1 MDKQAE
7 VLRLRTVL
15 AEQEAWGKWNTAP
28 TANRLA
34 ALEDELR
41 PSWLRVA
48 RRAAFLAVMVGYCVL
63 FWGWAISQIWG
74 LALTAFHAI
83 IG

>member
-1 MDKQAE
+1 MDKRAE
-7 VLRLRTVL
+7 VVRLRRVL

-41 PSWLRVA
+41 PAWLRVA
-48 RRAAFLAVMVGYCVL
+48 RRSAFLALMVGYCGL
-63 FWGWAISQIWG
+63 FWWWAISQIWG
-74 LALTAFHAI
+74 LVQTAFHAI